1 MAPEVLW
8 GENHSYTVDYYAL
21 GVMVYECMYGYRPYI
36 SKSKKGMRD
45 IMISHA
51 ITVVESELPTG
62 WGVDTCD
69 FINGLLQ
76 RRAANRLGYG
86 GISEIKG
93 HKWLKDVNW
102 RSILEK
108 RSSAPFIPKRGDNID
123 MKSCMTENKGD
134 HGNTLERYQKIIAD
148 ENYES
153 VFKEFDCDIKQIPE
167 EIFKRKCSISELL
180 KSKRNNNKVKLRNKV
195 YIHDTFPETKHSIG
209 LKKKANIYETLDKTK
224 QRNLSQGD
232 LSCSFVPSLSEKKYR
247 GHQKNTSIDY
257 DSISK
262 DTLRLPLLNSKKSS
276 MMLRNR
282 KFILSRQTIQKKT
295 KGYNP
300 II

>member
-93 HKWLKDVNW
+93 HKWL
-102 RSILEK
+102 
-108 RSSAPFIPKRGDNID
+108 
-123 MKSCMTENKGD
+123 
-134 HGNTLERYQKIIAD
+134 
-148 ENYES
+148 
-153 VFKEFDCDIKQIPE
+153 
-167 EIFKRKCSISELL
+167 
-180 KSKRNNNKVKLRNKV
+180 
-195 YIHDTFPETKHSIG
+195 
-209 LKKKANIYETLDKTK
+209 
-224 QRNLSQGD
+224 
-232 LSCSFVPSLSEKKYR
+232 
-247 GHQKNTSIDY
+247 
-257 DSISK
+257 
-262 DTLRLPLLNSKKSS
+262 
-276 MMLRNR
+276 
-282 KFILSRQTIQKKT
+282 
-295 KGYNP
+295 
-300 II
+300 